1 MNASYNKNNAA
12 KIKINKNVRIIFP
25 TNFQPL
31 IQVIFLNSGNAGLNK
46 GIANKTNLLSLNASI
61 EAARVGE
68 AGKGFAVVADEIR
81 NLANSTKELIEKN
94 NKETETTIPRIVDSV
109 ELIKKMIDSVS
120 ELNGRVANIA
130 AITQEISAQS
140 DEMQSFSSDIQEA
153 VNLI

>member
-1 MNASYNKNNAA
+1 MGFRLRNRKDFIYEVNKQCEV
-12 KIKINKNVRIIFP
+12 INK
-25 TNFQPL
+25 TL
-31 IQVIFLNSGNAGLNK
+31 ELFLQFADLYKASNQNIA

-94 NKETETTIPRIVDSV
+94 NKETESTIPKIIDSV
-109 ELIKKMIDSVS
+109 ELIKGMIESVS
-120 ELNGRVANIA
+120 ALNGRVANIA

-140 DEMQSFSSDIQEA
+140 DAMQNFSNDIQEA